1 MRLYVAPGSPNC
13 RKVQAVVHELSAEV
27 EVVLVDFASGE
38 HKGREYSKKNPNGL
52 VPTLVDGDLQLWE
65 STAIMQYVADERGE
79 TPLFPRDRARRA
91 DVVRWQCWELAHFG
105 RLLGAALYERL
116 FKPLMGVPPDE
127 AAARVALEQLRPFAA
142 VLDAQLAG
150 RAFVTG
156 STVTLADYSIAAL
169 LPLARLG
176 RVDLG
181 PYPQVRAWLA
191 RLDEREAWRATAT
204 PAPMIAALERVTAG
218 YAPA

>member
-1 MRLYVAPGSPNC
+1 
-13 RKVQAVVHELSAEV
+13 
-27 EVVLVDFASGE
+27 
-38 HKGREYSKKNPNGL
+38 
-52 VPTLVDGDLQLWE
+52 
-65 STAIMQYVADERGE
+65 MQYLADEHGD
-79 TPLFPRDRARRA
+79 TPLFPRDPARRA

-116 FKPLMGVPPDE
+116 FKPLMGAPGDE
-127 AAARVALEQLRPFAA
+127 AAARAALDQLRPFAA
-142 VLDAQLAG
+142 VLDAQLTG

-156 STVTLADYSIAAL
+156 AALTLADYSIAAL

-204 PAPMIAALERVTAG
+204 PAAMIAALERATAG
-218 YAPA
+218 YPAG